1 MSFLIAFLALSFLV
15 FFHELGHFI
24 AARIFGVRVEVFS
37 IGFGA
42 KIFSKKI
49 GETQYALSLIPLG
62 GYVKLKGQNDLDV
75 LEQNCQNDSYGNKSP
90 FVKITILFAG
100 PFFNFILAFFLF
112 FMVGNMGVST
122 YLPIVGEVKKNM
134 PAFEAGILEN
144 DEILSINA
152 KQIKTWMD
160 LQEAVAKDTMLN
172 LVVLRKDKI
181 LDFTIHPEIIKA
193 KNIFGEEIQKGVIGI
208 APSGKIGIVKYAGLE
223 SFEYASKKLYESSK
237 IILLSVQKLISG
249 IIPLKEVSGPVM
261 IVDKLAQASK
271 SDVVLLLLWVGLI
284 SVNLGILNLLPIPAL
299 DGGQILFNLYEILT
313 RKPIHEKA
321 KYYLTLF
328 GWMILLSLMLLGL
341 RNDILRL
348 LGVW

>member
-37 IGFGA
+37 IGFGV

-49 GETQYALSLIPLG
+49 GETQYALSMIPLG

-75 LEQNCQNDSYGNKSP
+75 LEQNCQNDSYSNKSP
-90 FVKITILFAG
+90 FVKIIILFAG

-181 LDFTIHPEIIKA
+181 LDFTIRPEIIKA

-208 APSGKIGIVKYAGLE
+208 APSGKIGIVKYTGFE

-299 DGGQILFNLYEILT
+299 DGGQILFNFYEILT
-313 RKPIHEKA
+313 RKPIYEKA

-328 GWMILLSLMLLGL
+328 GWIILLSLMLLGL